1 MSKQQRTVA
10 DLVATLKALP
20 QNTFVAMQLETDG
33 GRSVIVEID
42 NVHLLPEDGRATAC
56 LFLIGRVSR
65 RDL

>member
-1 MSKQQRTVA
+1 
-10 DLVATLKALP
+10 
-20 QNTFVAMQLETDG
+20 
-33 GRSVIVEID
+33 VIVEID